1 MTNVPRC
8 NYNNVST
15 PEWKN
20 LDMAKKNQVKALDI
34 ALKAG
39 VSTSTVDRVLNARG
53 RVSNKTINLVL
64 KAQSALEND
73 DDATFAFAKAIEVIL
88 PANAGNSTR
97 YLAAFLELA
106 GKERG
111 VQVHVNWVS
120 KMNPSALSTA
130 LLDTLERSAD
140 GVAFQAL
147 DHPLVHEAVN
157 RLHSEGVALTTI
169 VSDLTGNDEIG
180 YVGIDNRAAGR
191 TAALLMG
198 NYCAGAVAVVWSGQ
212 LSRAHEERESGFR
225 ALMRTEFPAITVKD
239 VSGGNDEP
247 KENFRIIKKLLED
260 DHEISGIY
268 CVGAG
273 PSAIVDAVSA
283 TNKTGQVKVFAHNLT
298 HVTRAHLLAS
308 EIDIIIHQ
316 DMQEIANCTIDKFM
330 SEMHTGRQTVA
341 THIITRENVLYHL
354 DLADAIGRLEPGES
368 RPEI

>member
-1 MTNVPRC
+1 LTNVARAKYK
-8 NYNNVST
+8 NAST
-15 PEWKN
+15 PEWKSQ
-20 LDMAKKNQVKALDI
+20 DMPEKNRVKALDI

-53 RVSNKTINLVL
+53 RVSNKTVDLVM

-73 DDATFAFAKAIEVIL
+73 GDATSAFAKTIEVIL
-88 PANAGNSTR
+88 PANAGNSTW
-97 YLAAFLELA
+97 YLASFLKLA
-106 GKERG
+106 GKKRG
-111 VQVHVNWVS
+111 VQVRVNWVS
-120 KMNPSALSTA
+120 KMNPGALSAA
-130 LLDTLERSAD
+130 LLETLERSAD
-140 GVAFQAL
+140 GIAFQAL

-157 RLHSEGVALTTI
+157 RLHFEGVTLTTI

-191 TAALLMG
+191 TAGLLMG

-247 KENFRIIKKLLED
+247 KENFRIIKKLLENGP
-260 DHEISGIY
+260 EISGIY

-283 TNKTGQVKVFAHNLT
+283 TKKTGQVKVFAHNLT
-298 HVTRAHLLAS
+298 HVTCAHLLAS

-316 DMQEIANCTIDKFM
+316 DMQEIANCTIDKFLG
-330 SEMHTGRQTVA
+330 ETHLGRKTVA
-341 THIITRENVLYHL
+341 THVITRENVLYHL
-354 DLADAIGRLEPGES
+354 DLADANGRLES
-368 RPEI
+368 RENNT